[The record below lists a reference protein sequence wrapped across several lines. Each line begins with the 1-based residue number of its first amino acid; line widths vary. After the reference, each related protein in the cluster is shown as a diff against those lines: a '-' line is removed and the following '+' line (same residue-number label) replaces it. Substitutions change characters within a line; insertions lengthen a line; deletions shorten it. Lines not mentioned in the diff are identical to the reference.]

1 MLRND
6 LRGKVHFTFMICYS
20 LQDMSGEED
29 EQVIVELRGHVT
41 EPGIHWSSVF
51 MTHVVT
57 VYTGIEIY
65 RNLKV
70 PSKGNITHMQ
80 KLLEESYEK
89 QKRVTIDFDE
99 NSKEIVDV
107 RER

>member
-1 MLRND
+1 
-6 LRGKVHFTFMICYS
+6 
-20 LQDMSGEED
+20 MSGDEE
-29 EQVIVELRGHVT
+29 EQVIVELRGHVM

-57 VYTGIEIY
+57 VYTGIEMY
-65 RNLKV
+65 RNLKI
-70 PSKGNITHMQ
+70 PNKGNISNMQ
-80 KLLEESYEK
+80 RLLEESYQK

-99 NSKEIVDV
+99 QSKEIVDV

>member
-1 MLRND
+1 
-6 LRGKVHFTFMICYS
+6 
-20 LQDMSGEED
+20 MSGEEE
-29 EQVIVELRGHVT
+29 EQVIVELRGHVM

-57 VYTGIEIY
+57 IYTGIEIY
-65 RNLKV
+65 SNLKI
-70 PSKGNITHMQ
+70 PSTGKINQMQ
-80 KLLEESYEK
+80 RLLEESYQK

-99 NSKEIVDV
+99 KSKEIVDV